1 MRCGFVCRK
10 LMECVGAPHSWSEG
24 QGIAGLGCRYNHSLS
39 WPPVEL
45 QDGPAELPRMQARGQ
60 DVKVAEA
67 LPFFE
72 DKSWTGR
79 GVKLGAASF
88 LPSSGWESECQSWLG
103 VRWGLTTRPG
113 RGGRERSLHGSPEE
127 LFGPHLSLEAHL
139 FCSEGAHWSRRD
151 RMSQCS
157 DSHAPGGCLLPWPP
171 SSCPDSR
178 LPSLSVPCYGRISWP
193 CFCLEVLGSVGDSV
207 FFPGPG

>member
-1 MRCGFVCRK
+1 M
-10 LMECVGAPHSWSEG
+10 
-24 QGIAGLGCRYNHSLS
+24 
-39 WPPVEL
+39 EL
-45 QDGPAELPRMQARGQ
+45 QDGPAELPQMEARGQ
-60 DVKVAEA
+60 DVTVAEA

-113 RGGRERSLHGSPEE
+113 QGGRERSLHGSPEE
-127 LFGPHLSLEAHL
+127 LFRPHLSLEAHL

-151 RMSQCS
+151 QMSQCS
-157 DSHAPGGCLLPWPP
+157 DSHAPGGCV
-171 SSCPDSR
+171 C
-178 LPSLSVPCYGRISWP
+178 
-193 CFCLEVLGSVGDSV
+193 
-207 FFPGPG
+207 FPGPPTAALTPGSPVSPFPVMGGSLGPVSAWKFWVL